1 MTTATTAPTEPAEK
15 LKTPEARWTTK
26 IPKDTSAKRLPV
38 ASPSRTNLTD
48 CWLSRLAASSA
59 SSRTSGPFGGDRLVH
74 LGETV
79 GNDGDLPPD
88 DTSDHGPVS
97 EHPLRV
103 QGGIG
108 ERRRSTVTRRPFRP
122 VVDWSLRKQFPTAGT
137 GEGG

>member
-38 ASPSRTNLTD
+38 ARPSRTNLTD

-74 LGETV
+74 VGEAV
-79 GNDGDLPPD
+79 GHDGALPLDAP
-88 DTSDHGPVS
+88 SDQGPVR
-97 EHPLRV
+97 ERPPRV
-103 QGGIG
+103 QGGIRDSRTG
-108 ERRRSTVTRRPFRP
+108 PSHRRPIARKE
-122 VVDWSLRKQFPTAGT
+122 VVWGK
-137 GEGG
+137 